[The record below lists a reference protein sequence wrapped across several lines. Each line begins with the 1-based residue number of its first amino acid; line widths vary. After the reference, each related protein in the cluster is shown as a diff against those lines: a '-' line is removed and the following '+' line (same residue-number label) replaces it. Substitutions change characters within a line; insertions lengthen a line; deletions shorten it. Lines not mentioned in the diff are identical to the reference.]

1 SAAIQAI
8 LAQRLVRRLCPACR
22 QPAAP
27 ADSELR
33 AVGLEA
39 RRAEGRTLYR
49 AEGCSE
55 CGFTGYRGRVGVYE
69 LLELDATLRDMTF
82 RSEPTLVI
90 RAQAER
96 SGRMSTLREDGI
108 RKVLAGV
115 TTIPE
120 VLTIVAAA
128 GEPR

>member
-1 SAAIQAI
+1 
-8 LAQRLVRRLCPACR
+8 
-22 QPAAP
+22 
-27 ADSELR
+27 
-33 AVGLEA
+33 
-39 RRAEGRTLYR
+39 
-49 AEGCSE
+49 
-55 CGFTGYRGRVGVYE
+55 
-69 LLELDATLRDMTF
+69 MTF